1 MPTDND
7 YGRDCYVYVDGKRL
21 RTRMV
26 RTIRPRADE
35 ENVAF
40 EERMERLAE
49 AVARYEDTIS
59 IALEFVRQKGRITEC
74 VIDVAQRPRPVAV
87 LEKVA

>member
-7 YGRDCYVYVDGKRL
+7 YGRDCYVYQDGRRL

-26 RTIRPRADE
+26 RTIRPVADE
-35 ENVAF
+35 TNLAF

-49 AVARYEDTIS
+49 AVAGYEDTIS
-59 IALEFVRQKGRITEC
+59 VGLEFVRQKGRITEC
-74 VIDVAQRPRPVAV
+74 LIDVAQRPRPVAV
-87 LEKVA
+87 LERAA